1 MRRLFVVSCF
11 LGLAACS
18 STPPANWARGGA
30 VIDIPR
36 ARYIK
41 SDLMVDILPGG
52 QVMLNGEH
60 EFTIDRAGRV
70 FDADSEPLALLE
82 PSGNLVGPDQT
93 PLGQV
98 GSMHASH
105 ADESYAYLSVTPM
118 GEVVRY
124 DEDGERSNYGIW
136 MGCNVSPR
144 TNQACTLV
152 THLLSTRNRIPE
164 RAYGGGSVGP
174 SIGIGVGVGFGR

>member
-1 MRRLFVVSCF
+1 MKRLVMASA
-11 LGLAACS
+11 LALAACT
-18 STPPANWARGGA
+18 STPPANWARGGT
-30 VIDIPR
+30 VLDIPR

-41 SDLMVDILPGG
+41 SDLLVDILPGG

-70 FDADSEPLALLE
+70 FDAEGEAVALLE
-82 PSGNLVGPDQT
+82 PSGKLVGPDET

-98 GSMHASH
+98 GSLHASH
-105 ADESYAYLSVTPM
+105 PDESFAYLSVTPM

-124 DEDGERSNYGIW
+124 DEEGDRSNYGVW

-144 TNQACTLV
+144 ANQACTLV
-152 THLLSTRNRIPE
+152 THVLATRNKIPE
-164 RAYGGGSVGP
+164 RAYQGPSVGP
-174 SIGIGVGVGFGR
+174 SIGVGVGVGF